1 MPGSRLNGL
10 VTTRKDSDMP
20 SYYVQ
25 RYTIDIA
32 VQDFGP
38 TGAPPPDHSLEVI
51 SAVGDIS
58 EIELI
63 GWSIDDEFIR
73 IDGGTVK
80 LSKDAKEVTPHS

>member
-1 MPGSRLNGL
+1 
-10 VTTRKDSDMP
+10 
-20 SYYVQ
+20 VQ
-25 RYTIDIA
+25 RYVIDVA
-32 VQDFGP
+32 VPDYGS
-38 TGAPPPDHSLEVI
+38 TAAPPPDFSLEVI